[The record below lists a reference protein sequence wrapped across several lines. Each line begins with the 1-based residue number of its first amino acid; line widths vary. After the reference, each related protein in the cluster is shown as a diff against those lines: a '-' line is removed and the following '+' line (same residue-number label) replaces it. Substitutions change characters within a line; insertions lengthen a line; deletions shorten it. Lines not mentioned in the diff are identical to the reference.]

1 MSLEKSER
9 IAAAVQADEIIVT
22 MSQTSYAVTYYKP
35 ANSPSASGKAHGR
48 KGRLAHGH
56 EAV

>member
-1 MSLEKSER
+1 LEKSER